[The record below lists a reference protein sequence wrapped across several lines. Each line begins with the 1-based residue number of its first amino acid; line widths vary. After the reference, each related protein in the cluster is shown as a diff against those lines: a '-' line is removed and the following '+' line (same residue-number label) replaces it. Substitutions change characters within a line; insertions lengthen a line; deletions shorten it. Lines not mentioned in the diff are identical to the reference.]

1 MNKLLKAVLCILKNA
16 TIIIPLIE
24 GIVHSVQS
32 LVNQPLDYCK
42 DVESKVCEVRQDNN
56 LQN

>member
-24 GIVHSVQS
+24 GVVYSVQK
-32 LVNQPLDYCK
+32 LLNPNL
-42 DVESKVCEVRQDNN
+42 EENN
-56 LQN
+56 EKLSRSSSSAR

>member
-24 GIVHSVQS
+24 GVVHSVQK
-32 LVNQPLDYCK
+32 LVNPDLEQCN
-42 DVESKVCEVRQDNN
+42 ETSSSASSAR
-56 LQN
+56 

>member
-24 GIVHSVQS
+24 GVVHSVQK
-32 LVNQPLDYCK
+32 LVNPDLEQCNEK
-42 DVESKVCEVRQDNN
+42 SRGASSAR
-56 LQN
+56 